1 MQGKL
6 LGFMVT
12 VSVFAIFSGGA
23 EAQHVLK
30 RNARHACRQLV
41 TVTHPEMKGDARKAE
56 IANCNAD
63 EDAYNKQAGF

>member
-30 RNARHACRQLV
+30 RNARHVKWTPVLGPAV
-41 TVTHPEMKGDARKAE
+41 KV
-56 IANCNAD
+56 
-63 EDAYNKQAGF
+63 